1 MSPSGFISRL
11 LQKISSSSL
20 PPIERPAPITW
31 EPGLILDLEQRILP
45 HYLPQCRWFGGK
57 SLSLQAIEIIQDTIF
72 PGTDVHVLLVKTTF
86 SDGAPEQYLLPLCL
100 LHGPQAATFMATSP
114 NKVLGHWR
122 DDQML
127 CDALQTSEFQR
138 ALFMALIGRAPLD
151 SSFGLILESPP
162 QHDERELDKAASQ
175 ARILSG
181 EQSNT
186 SISYADRWLVKFFR
200 KFEVGI
206 HPEVE
211 MTQHLTRH
219 HFQVP
224 PFLSALN
231 LPLDDGTGVAAMLT
245 HYTPH
250 QNDGWTFTLEALRQL
265 FAQVIESPPSHH
277 TDRQDE
283 ILGSSYPAR
292 SSQLGRLTA
301 RMHIALAAT
310 SDDPNFHPL
319 PFTPQD
325 SRSLCEAMRANA
337 TRVLTELQSQF
348 TRLPEPSQTMA
359 REVLETRQVLLEAFD
374 KLSQKTI
381 ECSLIR
387 VHGDFHLGQTLN
399 TGTDFVIIDFEGEPR
414 LPLNQR
420 RLPRPA
426 LRDVAGM
433 VRSFEY
439 AASAALHEAPAEEH
453 PLLAPWAQ
461 AWSDTVV
468 QAYLHAYFSTAQGQ
482 SFLPHPP
489 ASTQLL
495 LDLHILDKA
504 LYEIGYELSY
514 RPHLV
519 PIPLRAVARLLKTI

>member
-1 MSPSGFISRL
+1 M
-11 LQKISSSSL
+11 QKTSSSSQ
-20 PPIERPAPITW
+20 PHVGWPAPITW

-45 HYLPQCRWFGGK
+45 RYLPQCRWFGGK
-57 SLSLQAIEIIQDTIF
+57 SLSLQATQIIQDTVF

-86 SDGAPEQYLLPLCL
+86 SDGSPEHYLLPLCL
-100 LHGPQAATFMATSP
+100 LQGSQAAAFMAAFP
-114 NKVLGHWR
+114 NKVLGHWE
-122 DDQML
+122 DAQML

-138 ALFMALIGRAPLD
+138 ALFMALSGRAPSD

-162 QHDERELDKAASQ
+162 QHDEKELDQAASQ

-231 LPLDDGTGVAAMLT
+231 IPLDAGTGVAAMLT

-250 QNDGWTFTLEALRQL
+250 QNDGWTFTLEALRHL

-283 ILGSSYPAR
+283 ILDGSYPAR
-292 SSQLGRLTA
+292 AAQLGRLTA

-310 SDDPNFHPL
+310 SDDPNFHSQ

-325 SRSLCEAMRANA
+325 SRSLCETMRANA
-337 TRVLTELQSQF
+337 TRVLAELQCQL

-359 REVLETRQVLLEAFD
+359 REVLETRHVLLEAFG
-374 KLSQKTI
+374 KLSQKII

-414 LPLNQR
+414 LPLGQR

-439 AASAALHEAPAEEH
+439 AASAALDQAREEEKDS
-453 PLLAPWAQ
+453 LIPWAQ
-461 AWSDTVV
+461 AWADTVIKN
-468 QAYLHAYFSTAQGQ
+468 YLCAYFETAQNQ
-482 SFLPHPP
+482 KFLPESPTD
-489 ASTQLL
+489 ARLL

-519 PIPLRAVARLLKTI
+519 SIPLRAVSRLRSNLAS